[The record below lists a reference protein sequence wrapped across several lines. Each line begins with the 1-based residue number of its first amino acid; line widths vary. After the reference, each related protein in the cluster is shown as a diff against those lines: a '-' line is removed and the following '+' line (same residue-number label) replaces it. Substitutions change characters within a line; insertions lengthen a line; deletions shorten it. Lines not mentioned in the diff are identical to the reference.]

1 MNNDVNI
8 YPCGLV
14 VSPWDPWLAVS
25 PDRKVYCPSMVPAY
39 GLLEIKCPVKPL
51 AECQY
56 LTKNENGYRLKENH
70 NYYHQVLMQMAETG
84 IEWCHFLVWTTEES
98 PLELIR
104 FNMDTWKDMKE
115 KLDTKRS
122 RLTIGLDTLPFFMV
136 VLPCVIFYHYL
147 NYWQLLLLFNQFIT

>member
-14 VSPWDPWLAVS
+14 VSPWAPWLAAS

-51 AECQY
+51 ADCLY
-56 LTKNENGYRLKENH
+56 LTKNENGYRLKENLY
-70 NYYHQVLMQMAETG
+70 NYYHQVLMQMAVTG
-84 IEWCHFLVWTTEES
+84 MEWCHFLVWTTEES
-98 PLELIR
+98 HLELFR

-115 KLDTKRS
+115 KLDNFFF
-122 RLTIGLDTLPFFMV
+122 LPLFE
-136 VLPCVIFYHYL
+136 L
-147 NYWQLLLLFNQFIT
+147 NEMMIIMYKYY